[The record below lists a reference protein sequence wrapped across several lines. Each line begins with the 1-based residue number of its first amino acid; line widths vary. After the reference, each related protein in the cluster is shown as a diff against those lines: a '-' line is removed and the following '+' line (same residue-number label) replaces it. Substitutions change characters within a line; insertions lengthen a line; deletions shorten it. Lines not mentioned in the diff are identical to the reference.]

1 VVIRIELHGARRR
14 NDQMTHPLLRARL
27 LGQVVAGSLIA
38 AALVTA
44 APALAQ
50 QPPVPTDFTAIV
62 RQKMPAVVAITTK
75 QRVEEQQQQAQALPE
90 DLPFR
95 EFFRRY
101 YDERTNPR
109 ERQPRQSL
117 GSGFVISSD
126 GYIVTNNHVIEDAA
140 EIQVVFGERN
150 NVPARLVGRDPA
162 TDIAV
167 LKVDPQPNMEVT
179 TWGDS
184 DAAAPGSWA
193 IAIGSPFGL
202 GGTVTVG
209 VVSARARDIR
219 SGPFDDYIQTD
230 AAINRGNS
238 GGPLFNARGEVIGVN
253 TAIFSPVGANIG
265 IGFAVPSRTAQAVA
279 DQLIRT
285 GQVERGYVGLRLQEM
300 TPAIAQA
307 LGRPD
312 DKGVL
317 VASVEPGGPA
327 EKAGIR
333 TGDVI
338 TRIGNEA
345 VERPRD
351 LTRAVAGLK
360 PGTQARLTVVR
371 GGGTQEVTVAVGQR
385 QEEQPT
391 QTGAL
396 QGPGTGGKRL
406 GVALAPV
413 DEAVRQRLGADATG
427 VLVQQVQPNSPA
439 AENGLRPGDLIVA
452 VNNRDISRPSDVA
465 EEWTRAQ
472 REKKPLLLRV
482 KRDGQYLFVA
492 VTA

>member
-1 VVIRIELHGARRR
+1 
-14 NDQMTHPLLRARL
+14 MTHDSRSSARFRAGVIGGVLLL
-27 LGQVVAGSLIA
+27 LASA
-38 AALVTA
+38 AFT
-44 APALAQ
+44 PSLAQ
-50 QPPVPTDFTAIV
+50 QVPTDFTAIV
-62 RQKMPAVVAITTK
+62 KQKMPAVVAVTTR
-75 QRVEEQQQQAQALPE
+75 QRVEERQQRAQSIPDDQQLP
-90 DLPFR
+90 

-101 YDERTNPR
+101 FDERSRP
-109 ERQPRQSL
+109 EQQQPRQGL
-117 GSGFVISSD
+117 GSGFVISGD
-126 GYIVTNNHVIEDAA
+126 GHIVTNNHVIEDADD
-140 EIQVVFGERN
+140 IQVAFGDN
-150 NVPARLVGRDPA
+150 APVPAKLVGRDPA

-167 LKVDPQPNMEVT
+167 LKIDPQPNMAVT
-179 TWGDS
+179 TWGNS
-184 DAAAPGSWA
+184 DAAEPGSWV

-209 VVSARARDIR
+209 VVSARSRDIR
-219 SGPFDDYIQTD
+219 SGPLDDYIQTD

-285 GQVERGYVGLRLQEM
+285 GRVERGYVGLRLQEM